1 VIEPFEVPQGPYRI
15 RGLLT
20 LPEGDEKY
28 PCVILSHGLISSKES
43 SKYRAISE
51 AFLSSRMASCRFDY
65 RGCGESEGRIE
76 ETTLSR
82 RVEDLDAVVDWVFR
96 HPSLHSGRIGLL
108 GSSFGG
114 CTSLVKAAR
123 DRRIACVSLWATPHL
138 LEKKEESLPEEIAFS
153 DSLYEDFAGYDLLA
167 EAEKVSRALVI
178 HGEMDEVVPAHEG
191 KAIYRHLK
199 QPKKWELIPGG
210 DHVLSVPGHRERAI
224 SLSSSWFR
232 RFFS

>member
-1 VIEPFEVPQGPYRI
+1 VIEPFEVRSGPYRI

-20 LPEGDEKY
+20 LPEGDGKH
-28 PCVILSHGLISSKES
+28 PCVVLSHGLISSKES
-43 SKYRAISE
+43 SKYRALSA
-51 AFLSSRMASCRFDY
+51 AFLSSGVASCRFDY

-76 ETTLSR
+76 ETTLSQ
-82 RVEDLDAVVDWVFR
+82 RVEDLDAVVDWVFQC
-96 HPSLHSGRIGLL
+96 PSLDHGRIGLL

-123 DRRIACVSLWATPHL
+123 DPRITCISLWATPHL
-138 LEKKEESLPEEIAFS
+138 LEKKEESPPPEITFN

-167 EAEKVSRALVI
+167 EAEKVARALVI

-191 KAIYRHLK
+191 KAIYRRLK
-199 QPKKWELIPGG
+199 RPKKWELIAGG

-224 SLSSSWFR
+224 ALSSSWFS

>member
-1 VIEPFEVPQGPYRI
+1 MIEPFEVRSGPYRI

-20 LPEGDEKY
+20 LPEGGGKH

-43 SKYRAISE
+43 SKYRALSA
-51 AFLSSRMASCRFDY
+51 AFLSSGMASCRFDY
-65 RGCGESEGRIE
+65 HGCGESEGRIE

-82 RVEDLDAVVDWVFR
+82 RIEDLDAVVDWVCR
-96 HPSLHSGRIGLL
+96 YPSLDNGKIGLL

-114 CTSLVKAAR
+114 CTSLAKAAR
-123 DRRIACVSLWATPHL
+123 DRRITCVSLWATPHL
-138 LEKKEESLPEEIAFS
+138 LEKKEENPPAEISFS
-153 DSLYEDFAGYDLLA
+153 DSLYKDFAGYDLLA
-167 EAEKVSRALVI
+167 EAKKVSRALVI

-191 KAIYRHLK
+191 KAIYGHLK
-199 QPKKWELIPGG
+199 KPKKWELIAGG

-224 SLSSSWFR
+224 ALSSSWFR